1 MANPS
6 NLNDILQRILDGT
19 QTDTDVEDLRQWLNS
34 GGVQNLQVGKY
45 NVNIG
50 RGKDIHIG
58 DRIYQ
63 GIDAEAIRE
72 VVRAVIQGSNAADIR
87 SIVKSILKEEFPN
100 MTPPAQPQS
109 NSPKTILVL
118 ASSPSDRA
126 RLRLDREVRE
136 IEEGLRRSQY
146 RDRFV
151 LQQRWA
157 VRPEDL
163 RRALLDFKP
172 QIVHF
177 SGHGEGEDGLLV
189 ENDAGLAQA
198 IPTEDLAKLLERF
211 AKRGLECV
219 VLNACYSE
227 VQANAIAEHI
237 DFVVGMNSAIGDDA
251 AIKFAVSFY
260 DELGAGYS
268 YEDAYN
274 GGCDAIAL
282 EGIPEQHIPVFKN
295 LRKVRSSVTTPS
307 SLPPNPFV
315 PLNGPVE
322 DPAQFFEPHCVIN
335 NVFELLNSGSS
346 VALIGERGMGK
357 SSVLKA
363 IERLALER
371 LGRQAI
377 YLNWN
382 LIRNEDTFWELICEL
397 IGVARCH
404 NLQLIRALQ
413 SRRLLLLLDE
423 VERMAQQEFG
433 AEIRSQLRGFAQDSS
448 IKVVVTARVSLDLPN
463 QWGKP
468 LSSDD
473 NFVSPF
479 AGLCIEERIQRW
491 SDKMIQNYIEW
502 RLTGN
507 HIRFTQTE
515 IEGIIKATQGKP
527 EQLVQCCHK
536 LYREYRDSYGSK

>member
-1 MANPS
+1 
-6 NLNDILQRILDGT
+6 
-19 QTDTDVEDLRQWLNS
+19 LNS
-34 GGVQNLQVGKY
+34 GVQNIQVGKY

-50 RGKDIHIG
+50 QGEGIHIG
-58 DRIYQ
+58 DRTYQ
-63 GIDAEAIRE
+63 GLDAEAIRE
-72 VVRAVIQGSNAADIR
+72 VVRAVTQGSNTADVR
-87 SIVKSILKEEFPN
+87 SIVKSLLTEEFPN
-100 MTPPAQPQS
+100 MTPSAQSQS
-109 NSPKTILVL
+109 SSLKTILVL
-118 ASSPSDRA
+118 ASSPTNEG
-126 RLRLDREVRE
+126 RLRLDKEVRE
-136 IEEGLRRSQY
+136 IEEGLRRSQH

-157 VRPEDL
+157 VRPDDL
-163 RRALLDFKP
+163 RRALLDLKP

-189 ENDAGLAQA
+189 ENDAGLARHL
-198 IPTEDLAKLLERF
+198 PTEALANLFKRSVD
-211 AKRGLECV
+211 RGLECV

-251 AIKFAVSFY
+251 AIKFAVGFY

-282 EGIPEQHIPVFKN
+282 QGIPEQHTPVFKN
-295 LRKVRSSVTTPS
+295 LRKVRSSATTPS

-322 DPAQFFEPHCVIN
+322 DPAQFFEPQCVIN

-363 IERLALER
+363 IERLAPER

-433 AEIRSQLRGFAQDSS
+433 AEIRSQLRGFAQDKS
-448 IKVVVTARVSLDLPN
+448 IKVVVTACVSLDLPN

-468 LSSDD
+468 LFTDDD
-473 NFVSPF
+473 NSFVSPF
-479 AGLCIEERIQRW
+479 AGLCIEERIVCW
-491 SDKMIQNYIEW
+491 SDKMMRNYIDL
-502 RLTGN
+502 RLAGN
-507 HIRFTQTE
+507 HIQFTKTQIDRIVE
-515 IEGIIKATQGKP
+515 VSQGKP
-527 EQLVQCCHK
+527 QQLVQCCYK
-536 LYREYRDSYGSK
+536 LYREYRDLYESR

>member
-50 RGKDIHIG
+50 QGEGINIG

-63 GIDAEAIRE
+63 GLDAEAIRE

-87 SIVKSILKEEFPN
+87 SIVKSILNEEFPN

-126 RLRLDREVRE
+126 RLRLDKEVRE
-136 IEEGLRRSQY
+136 IEEGLRRSQH
-146 RDRFV
+146 RDKFV

-157 VRPEDL
+157 VRPDDL
-163 RRALLDFKP
+163 RRALLDFTP

-177 SGHGEGEDGLLV
+177 SGHGEGVDGLLV
-189 ENDAGLAQA
+189 ENDAGLAQRL
-198 IPTEDLAKLLERF
+198 PTEALANLFKRSSLD
-211 AKRGLECV
+211 RGLECV

-237 DFVVGMNSAIGDDA
+237 DYVVGMNSAIGDDA
-251 AIKFAVSFY
+251 AIKFAVGFY

-282 EGIPEQHIPVFKN
+282 QGIPEQHTPVFKN
-295 LRKVRSSVTTPS
+295 LRKVRSSATTPS

-315 PLNGPVE
+315 PLTGRVE
-322 DPAQFFEPHCVIN
+322 DPAQFFEPHGLIN
-335 NVFELLNSGSS
+335 NVFETLNSSS

-357 SSVLKA
+357 SSILN
-363 IERLALER
+363 ALER
-371 LGRQAI
+371 LAPERLNRQAI
-377 YLNWN
+377 YLDWN
-382 LIRNEDTFWELICEL
+382 LIPNEDTFWEMICHG
-397 IGVARCH
+397 IGVQRCYNH
-404 NLQLIRALQ
+404 HLIRELQ

-423 VERMAQQEFG
+423 VEKMGQQDFG
-433 AEIRSQLRGFAQDSS
+433 SEIRSQLRGFAQGSS
-448 IKVVVTARVSLDLPN
+448 MKVVIAACVSLDLLFADAHN
-463 QWGKP
+463 S
-468 LSSDD
+468 LL
-473 NFVSPF
+473 SPF
-479 AGLCIEERIQRW
+479 AGLCIEEKIPRW
-491 SDKMIQNYIEW
+491 NERTIYNYIQH

-507 HIRFTQTE
+507 HIQFTDVE
-515 IEGIIKATQGKP
+515 IKKIVQSSQGKP
-527 EQLVQCCHK
+527 QQLVKDCNY
-536 LYREYRDSYGSK
+536 LYRQYRNLYKSL